1 MRGRGVL
8 WMSVALGALFA
19 AGLAHAT
26 DITVV
31 DGETLT
37 VPQILSGAGDTL
49 TVETGGAI
57 EVVTD
62 TAVSATGSGVTITNA
77 GKIWGLMSAVELGDG
92 NTLYNSGTMTG
103 EVSIGHQGWFRKLR
117 HELWNHRQRLWC
129 CECDWHRQ
137 RDCQFRVDARRRS
150 WDLA

>member
-1 MRGRGVL
+1 MCIRIAL
-8 WMSVALGALFA
+8 WTSVGLGALFA

-49 TVETGGAI
+49 TVETGGVI
-57 EVVTD
+57 EVGTD

-77 GKIWGLMSAVELGDG
+77 GKIWGLKSAVELGDG

-103 EVSIGHQGWFRKLR
+103 EVHSGLRIGSANSVTNSGTIT
-117 HELWNHRQRLWC
+117 N
-129 CECDWHRQ
+129 DYGAVNVTGTGNA
-137 RDCQFRVDARRRS
+137 VDNSGSLLGGEAG
-150 WDLA
+150 